1 MRTLFDSPNKKK
13 NFGSNSPDLFKNTK
27 QKQLVLDPSCSYSYS
42 PVHPWA
48 IPNETLLSSLK
59 KRIKKGTNVHYID
72 RETN

>member
-42 PVHPWA
+42 P
-48 IPNETLLSSLK
+48 SLGYPQRNAVK
-59 KRIKKGTNVHYID
+59 FIEKENKERN
-72 RETN
+72 